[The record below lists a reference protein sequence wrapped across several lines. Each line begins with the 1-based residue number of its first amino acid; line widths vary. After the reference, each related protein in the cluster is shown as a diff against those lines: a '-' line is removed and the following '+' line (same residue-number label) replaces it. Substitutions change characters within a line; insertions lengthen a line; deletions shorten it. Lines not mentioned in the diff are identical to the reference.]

1 MYQRPLSLQQATDAL
16 GDGPALLLGGGTDV
30 FPAHVGKAVSGGVID
45 LTRVAE
51 MLSIGETGT
60 HYRLG
65 GAVTWS
71 RLIGAPLPPVFD
83 ALKQAAREIGSQQ
96 IQNRGTLAGNLCNA
110 SPAADSV
117 PPLLVLDA
125 EVELASRRGFRHVP
139 LSDFLIGYRRTA
151 LAADEILSA
160 VRVPKPEAAGCSAFV
175 KLGSRRYLVISIL
188 MAAVRL
194 TRSANGSI
202 ETARVAVGS
211 ASPVAC
217 RLARLEDDLAGL
229 PPQTLPS
236 AIVAQHHLSP
246 LAPISD
252 VRATAAYRQDAALHV
267 VRSALDQAYAAG
279 AA

>member
-1 MYQRPLSLQQATDAL
+1 MYQRPLSLLHATEWLAR
-16 GDGPALLLGGGTDV
+16 GPALLLGGGTDV
-30 FPAHVGKAVSGGVID
+30 FPAHVGRAITRDVID

-51 MLSIGETGT
+51 MLTIGETEQ

-71 RLIGAPLPPVFD
+71 RLVAAPLPRAFD

-117 PPLLVLDA
+117 PPLLALDA
-125 EVELASRRGFRHVP
+125 DVELASCRAIRHLP
-139 LSDFLIGYRRTA
+139 LEDFLIGYRKTSI
-151 LAADEILSA
+151 AADEILST
-160 VRVPKPEAAGCSAFV
+160 VRVPKAAAAGCSAFV

-188 MAAVRL
+188 MAAARL
-194 TRSANGSI
+194 TRSADGRI
-202 ETARVAVGS
+202 GTARVAVGS

-217 RLARLEDDLAGL
+217 RLTQLESNLAGL
-229 PPQTLPS
+229 PSHILPS
-236 AIVAQHHLSP
+236 AIVARHHLSP
-246 LAPISD
+246 LAPIGD
-252 VRATAAYRQDAALHV
+252 GRATAAYRQDAALHV
-267 VRSALDQAYAAG
+267 VGQALDQAYAAG